1 MSALIGLFFISVSL
15 GLSNFAAS
23 IGIGLSGVDAQTRL
37 KTGLA
42 FGFFEA
48 AMPIVGLLIG
58 QRLAGPLGMVGHF
71 LGAGLL
77 MLTGLYAIFQAY
89 RERQQQKPSKK
100 GEQKEQRQGIGRL
113 LLLGFALS
121 IDNLVIGFALSLSH
135 TPILLAAG
143 VIAVV
148 SVTMSLVGLQLGQHL
163 SERFEE
169 WSEVFGGSVLLL
181 VGIALLFN
189 LL

>member
-1 MSALIGLFFISVSL
+1 MSPLIGLLFVSMSL

-23 IGIGLSGVDAQTRL
+23 IGIGLSGVDAKTRL
-37 KTGLA
+37 QTGLV

-58 QRLAGPLGMVGHF
+58 QRFAGALGIVGHY

-77 MLTGLYAIFQAY
+77 ILTGLYALWQAY
-89 RERQQQKPSKK
+89 HERHRPKPSERS
-100 GEQKEQRQGIGRL
+100 EQKEQRQGIGRL
-113 LLLGFALS
+113 LLLGLALS
-121 IDNLVIGFALSLSH
+121 VDNLVVGFALSFAH

-148 SVTMSLVGLQLGQHL
+148 SVTLSLVGLQLGQHL
-163 SERFEE
+163 SEQFEE
-169 WSEVFGGSVLLL
+169 WSEVFGGCVLLL

-189 LL
+189 FL